1 MAGGGLTI
9 ALRHTDRP
17 AGAEPEG
24 HAAGRPGTVRDSSD
38 RSPLRRAMVAS
49 TIGTSLEWY
58 DFFLYGSAAAL
69 VFPKLFFPSA
79 TRYVGVIEAFATF
92 AVGFLAR
99 PIGAAIFGHFGD
111 RIGRKNT
118 LIVTLLLMGIASC
131 AIGLLPTA
139 ASIGAWAGVPLV
151 ALRVVQG
158 IGVGG
163 EWGGSVLLAMEW
175 SGSKRRG
182 FVGSWP
188 QLGVPIGLLL
198 SSGVM
203 ALTMRLTGDAFE
215 TTGWRWPFLLSIV
228 LIGIGLAMRLRVEES
243 PEFTRLVREHRVR
256 RRPVSEA
263 LHTHR
268 RAIVLTSLMRLAE
281 QTPFYLFTAFV
292 LSYGTER
299 LGMDRSLLVAGTLA
313 AAALAL
319 FTVPFFGWLSDR
331 TGRKRLYLLG
341 AGLTLAMAVPYVA
354 LLDTAVPVVVFA
366 TIGLSLIPHDMQYG
380 PQAALIAEAFPPEL
394 RYSGS
399 SLGYQ
404 FASVLAGGPAPLIA
418 TWLIHTFDSGYAISA
433 YIAVTAVITLIAT
446 ALLPAWRPSTPVAR
460 DPAAD
465 DSAAREAA

>member
-1 MAGGGLTI
+1 MDVQTSHLTRRI
-9 ALRHTDRP
+9 
-17 AGAEPEG
+17 G
-24 HAAGRPGTVRDSSD
+24 SD
-38 RSPLRRAMVAS
+38 PRPLRRALIAS

-79 TRYVGVIEAFATF
+79 SPYIGAIEAFATF
-92 AVGFLAR
+92 AVGFAAR
-99 PIGAAIFGHFGD
+99 PLGAAIFGHFGD

-118 LIVTLLLMGIASC
+118 LIITLLLMGLASFL
-131 AIGLLPTA
+131 IGVLPTA
-139 ASIGAWAGVPLV
+139 DAIGVWAGVLLV

-175 SGSKRRG
+175 SRSERRG

-198 SSGVM
+198 SSGAM

-228 LIGIGLAMRLRVEES
+228 LIAIGLLMRLRIEES
-243 PEFTRLVREHRVR
+243 PEFTRMVREHRVV
-256 RRPVSEA
+256 RRPVFEVVR
-263 LHTHR
+263 THR

-292 LSYGTER
+292 LSYGTDR

-331 TGRKRLYLLG
+331 VGRKRLYLLG
-341 AGLTLAMAVPYVA
+341 AALTLAMAVPYVA
-354 LLDTAVPVVVFA
+354 LLQTRIPLVAFLTV
-366 TIGLSLIPHDMQYG
+366 GLSLVPHDMQYG

-418 TWLIHTFDSGYAISA
+418 TWLTHTFSSGYAISA

-446 ALLPAWRPSTPVAR
+446 ALLPTWRRSTPLTIDR
-460 DPAAD
+460 PMRTAA
-465 DSAAREAA
+465 